1 MKTFTNSILAA
12 ALTVLATGAMAALS
26 PASAPVGSTLTPTEI
41 ESQLSSWCK
50 KEHSNLASVAR
61 GKNDRLPLYVREQQ
75 AKAELD
81 SNYEK
86 LRMQYRPHM
95 SSELAARTASCSH
108 IGSINK

>member
-1 MKTFTNSILAA
+1 MKALTNSVLAV
-12 ALTVLATGAMAALS
+12 ALTVLATGTMAALS
-26 PASAPVGSTLTPTEI
+26 TATAPIGSSPTPTEI

-95 SSELAARTASCSH
+95 SSELAARTVSCAH
-108 IGSINK
+108 FGGTNR